1 MLFPLGVVVR
11 TWRNPLGWFYVFFID
26 LHGVSIR
33 IVFIGWSLTAPQA
46 RVLEQGEVVC
56 IVVTSLLFYG
66 DSSLNLRRF
75 CLLNSFLEI
84 YINDFITFDASAIC
98 NNLNFVVLIFSYAP
112 VTVWA
117 QILNIWRDVLATF
130 VGWSSFVWC
139 LWLCIFIQAMFDAVS
154 LSSVA
159 WFSTNVK

>member
-1 MLFPLGVVVR
+1 M
-11 TWRNPLGWFYVFFID
+11 YV
-26 LHGVSIR
+26 LYAR
-33 IVFIGWSLTAPQA
+33 IIYAPQA
-46 RVLEQGEVVC
+46 RVLGQGEVVC

-112 VTVWA
+112 VTV
-117 QILNIWRDVLATF
+117 
-130 VGWSSFVWC
+130 
-139 LWLCIFIQAMFDAVS
+139 
-154 LSSVA
+154 
-159 WFSTNVK
+159 